1 MTSVSAICIL
11 SYSIWYKVFHWYHF
25 SIHWKL
31 KRSFAVIWYSSKYS
45 VNTGCFGITQTRRII
60 QTPFNTE
67 CLGNID
73 YVLGTF
79 FALTG
84 KTFTSRTFQKGPRL
98 KGNFAKNIYDR
109 KYFRVPSIFSCFSN
123 HKNHS
128 VCIGDPGSKYIFE
141 LNLRWMSKKEI
152 VLR

>member
-1 MTSVSAICIL
+1 MFTSQYNWI
-11 SYSIWYKVFHWYHF
+11 
-25 SIHWKL
+25 WKL

-84 KTFTSRTFQKGPRL
+84 KTFKDIQNL
-98 KGNFAKNIYDR
+98 KDYKSFAKNIYDQ
-109 KYFRVPSIFSCFSN
+109 KYFRVHSIFWNHWNYAIRSTFRIKFSL
-123 HKNHS
+123 S
-128 VCIGDPGSKYIFE
+128 EVDDIGSKWTVQGIQTE
-141 LNLRWMSKKEI
+141 QS
-152 VLR
+152 